1 MKARDVMVSPVITVQ
16 PTTPVVEVAKLFIE
30 RRISAAPVVDQNG
43 SVVGLVSEGDL
54 LRRAETDT
62 ERRRSWL
69 LSALVSKDTL
79 AAEYVKAHGK
89 TAADVMTPDV
99 IVAGPEMPLHQIAT
113 IMEKNAI
120 RRVPIV
126 ENGQLVGIVSRSNLV
141 QAIAGA
147 RRVLDIQPS
156 DAAIRSKLLSHLEQ
170 QPWTETSQLN
180 VTVNDGV
187 VDLWGFTTSETERN
201 TALRRR
207 RRTHGRRPRR
217 QRPPRR
223 PPGRRMDVRLW
234 HESALADLE
243 GRRRTA

>member
-1 MKARDVMVSPVITVQ
+1 MKARDVMVSPVITVH
-16 PTTPVVEVAKLFIE
+16 PTTPVVEVAKLFFD
-30 RRISAAPVVDQNG
+30 RRISAAPVVNEHG
-43 SVVGLVSEGDL
+43 VVGIVSEGDL

-79 AAEYVKAHGK
+79 AAEYVKAHGR
-89 TAADVMTPDV
+89 TAADVMTREV
-99 IVAGPEMPLHQIAT
+99 VVAGPDTLLHQIAT

-126 ENGQLVGIVSRSNLV
+126 ENGQLVGIVSRANLV

-147 RRVLDIQPS
+147 RKALDIQPS
-156 DAAIRSKLLSHLEQ
+156 DTAIRSKLLSHLEQ
-170 QPWTETSQLN
+170 QPWAETSQLN

-201 TALRRR
+201 AVRVAAESMAGVRSVNDHLAV
-207 RRTHGRRPRR
+207 RP
-217 QRPPRR
+217 
-223 PPGRRMDVRLW
+223 V
-234 HESALADLE
+234 E
-243 GRRRTA
+243 GWM